1 MRKHEL
7 NKEKNDYLCRKYKQ
21 IMNIKRIVLV
31 AVLMIATMSATAQ
44 SFEVKD
50 FEEYVWGTYART
62 HPVKD
67 YQKGELC
74 AVIRFSV
81 PTRGFKFTGDGVMKQ
96 TNGAGEV
103 CVYVPKGTEKITI
116 RHPEYGMIRDYKLPV
131 AISSGTEYRASIMM
145 TRQLEKPHYVY
156 VGAGYNVTTLAGPSL
171 ALGFDYNRHNVELGF
186 IYGTQK
192 TDDIYLYTSGSSVA
206 AAYNYKAMRVSLRYG
221 YDFHL
226 TDFVL
231 LTPQAGVAYNHMKG
245 TEIENY
251 ASEDIMNKMN
261 TMSGLLAV
269 RLTTVLNNHF
279 RIQITPEFDFGVY
292 EDENFKSVKGIDN
305 QLKSWTTGLNLN
317 VGLQVFF

>member
-1 MRKHEL
+1 
-7 NKEKNDYLCRKYKQ
+7 
-21 IMNIKRIVLV
+21 
-31 AVLMIATMSATAQ
+31 
-44 SFEVKD
+44 
-50 FEEYVWGTYART
+50 
-62 HPVKD
+62 
-67 YQKGELC
+67 
-74 AVIRFSV
+74 
-81 PTRGFKFTGDGVMKQ
+81 
-96 TNGAGEV
+96 
-103 CVYVPKGTEKITI
+103 
-116 RHPEYGMIRDYKLPV
+116 
-131 AISSGTEYRASIMM
+131 M

-231 LTPQAGVAYNHMKG
+231 LTPQAGMAYNHMKG

-251 ASEDIMNKMN
+251 ASEGIMNKMN

-279 RIQITPEFDFGVY
+279 RIQITPEFDFGIY
-292 EDENFKSVKGIDN
+292 EDDNFKSVKGIDD

>member
-1 MRKHEL
+1 
-7 NKEKNDYLCRKYKQ
+7 
-21 IMNIKRIVLV
+21 
-31 AVLMIATMSATAQ
+31 MIATMSATAQ

-67 YQKGELC
+67 YQNGELC

-103 CVYVPKGTEKITI
+103 CVYVPRGTEKITI

-131 AISSGTEYRASIMM
+131 TISSGSEYRASIMM

-186 IYGTQK
+186 VYGTQK

-231 LTPQAGVAYNHMKG
+231 LTPQAGMAYNHMKG

-251 ASEDIMNKMN
+251 ASEGIMNKMN

-279 RIQITPEFDFGVY
+279 RIQITPEFDFGIY
-292 EDENFKSVKGIDN
+292 EDDNFKSVKGIDD

-317 VGLQVFF
+317 IGLQVFF

>member
-1 MRKHEL
+1 
-7 NKEKNDYLCRKYKQ
+7 
-21 IMNIKRIVLV
+21 MNIKRMILV
-31 AVLMIATMSATAQ
+31 AVSMIATMSATAQ

-67 YQKGELC
+67 YQNGELC

-103 CVYVPKGTEKITI
+103 CVYVPRGTEKITI

-131 AISSGTEYRASIMM
+131 TISSGSEYRASIMM

-231 LTPQAGVAYNHMKG
+231 LTPQAGMAYNHMKG

-251 ASEDIMNKMN
+251 ASEGIMNKMN

-279 RIQITPEFDFGVY
+279 RIQITPEFDFGIY
-292 EDENFKSVKGIDN
+292 EDDNFKSVKGIDD

>member
-1 MRKHEL
+1 
-7 NKEKNDYLCRKYKQ
+7 
-21 IMNIKRIVLV
+21 MNIKRMILV
-31 AVLMIATMSATAQ
+31 AVSMIATMSATAQ

-67 YQKGELC
+67 YQNGELC

-103 CVYVPKGTEKITI
+103 CVYVPRGTEKITI

-131 AISSGTEYRASIMM
+131 IISSGSEYRASIMM

-156 VGAGYNVTTLAGPSL
+156 VGAGYNVTTLAGPSV

-186 IYGTQK
+186 VYGTQK

-231 LTPQAGVAYNHMKG
+231 LTPQAGMVYNHMKG

-251 ASEDIMNKMN
+251 ASEGIMNKMN

-279 RIQITPEFDFGVY
+279 RIQITPEFDFGIY
-292 EDENFKSVKGIDN
+292 EDDNFKSVKGIDD

>member
-1 MRKHEL
+1 
-7 NKEKNDYLCRKYKQ
+7 
-21 IMNIKRIVLV
+21 
-31 AVLMIATMSATAQ
+31 MIATMSATAQ

-67 YQKGELC
+67 YQNGELC

-103 CVYVPKGTEKITI
+103 CVYVPRGTEKITI

-186 IYGTQK
+186 VYGTQK

-231 LTPQAGVAYNHMKG
+231 LTPQAGMAYNHMKG

-251 ASEDIMNKMN
+251 ASEGIMNKMN

-279 RIQITPEFDFGVY
+279 RIQITPEFDFGIY
-292 EDENFKSVKGIDN
+292 EDDNFKSVKGIDD

>member
-1 MRKHEL
+1 
-7 NKEKNDYLCRKYKQ
+7 
-21 IMNIKRIVLV
+21 MNIKRMILV
-31 AVLMIATMSATAQ
+31 AVSMIATMSATAQ

-67 YQKGELC
+67 YQNGELC

-103 CVYVPKGTEKITI
+103 CVYVPRGTEKITI

-131 AISSGTEYRASIMM
+131 TISSGSEYRASIMM

-279 RIQITPEFDFGVY
+279 RIQITPEFDFGIY
-292 EDENFKSVKGIDN
+292 EDDNFKSVKGIDN